1 MDQAT
6 HLHVG
11 TSRSSDARIIA
22 GVSAAHFV
30 SHYYILLLAPL
41 FAFVRAEYNVSY
53 TELALA
59 LAVFNLVSG
68 TLQTPAGFVVDLISA
83 RLTLIGGLVLG
94 SLAFVVVGLVDSYW
108 VLVAMFAV
116 AGVANTVYHPADY
129 AILSNQVSPQ
139 RMAQAY
145 SIHTFAGFVGTAV
158 VPVCALFLERLVGWR
173 GAFIASATLGLL
185 AAAFLATQRDAPAA
199 RSSAAKAASSD
210 GTTADMWQLL
220 LSGPILRNFAFFT
233 LLSVMNAAIYYYTAV
248 ALGALY
254 GTPAILANA
263 ALTTFLAF
271 TAIGVLAGGYIST
284 HTQRHNFV
292 VILGLV
298 ASGLACLLIGVV
310 DLPAIPLFMVM
321 AVGGFCNG
329 VVMPARDLIVRA
341 VTPPGSFGKVF
352 GFVTTGFSVGLIV
365 APVICGAMMDHGY
378 PRGVFL
384 LAAAAGLLTLL
395 TLTRAQPPATGSRS
409 STPAAG
415 SRA

>member
-6 HLHVG
+6 HLHMG

-41 FAFVRAEYNVSY
+41 FGFVRAEYNVTY

-68 TLQTPAGFVVDLISA
+68 ALQTPAGFLVDLISA

-94 SLAFVVVGLVDSYW
+94 SLAFVVVGLVNSYW

-129 AILSNQVSPQ
+129 AILSNQVSPP

-158 VPVCALFLERLVGWR
+158 VPVCALFLETLVGWR
-173 GAFIASATLGLL
+173 GAFIASASIGLF
-185 AAAFLATQRDAPAA
+185 AAAFLATQHDVPAI
-199 RSSAAKAASSD
+199 SHSAATKPTSPGGAAASA
-210 GTTADMWQLL
+210 TADTWQLL
-220 LSGPILRNFAFFT
+220 LSGPILRNFVFFT

-248 ALGALY
+248 GLAALY
-254 GTPAILANA
+254 GTPQFLANA
-263 ALTTFLAF
+263 ALTTFLAA
-271 TAIGVLAGGYIST
+271 TAVGVLAGGYIT
-284 HTQRHNFV
+284 GRTQRHNLV

-298 ASGLACLLIGVV
+298 IAGAVCLLIALV
-310 DLPAIPLFMVM
+310 DLHAAALLTAM

-329 VVMPARDLIVRA
+329 LIMPARDMIVRS

-352 GFVTTGFSVGLIV
+352 GFVTTGFSIGLIIS
-365 APVICGAMMDHGY
+365 PIICGALMDHGY

-384 LAAAAGLLTLL
+384 LAAVAVLLTLPVVAVRP
-395 TLTRAQPPATGSRS
+395 RAG
-409 STPAAG
+409 
-415 SRA
+415 